1 MIGTHDQMAFD
12 MTPNT
17 TVTMPATS
25 QDMERRV
32 RRSDCVTR
40 APEPIALFLMCA
52 LEPICTD

>member
-1 MIGTHDQMAFD
+1 MAFD